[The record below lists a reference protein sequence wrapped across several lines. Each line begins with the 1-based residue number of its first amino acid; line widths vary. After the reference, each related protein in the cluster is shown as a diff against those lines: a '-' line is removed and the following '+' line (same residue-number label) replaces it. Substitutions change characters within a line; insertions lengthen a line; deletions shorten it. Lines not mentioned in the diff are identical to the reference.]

1 MEDDHQLL
9 DQTIKQAHNFPWQ
22 EVADQLHMNRWR
34 LYHWYFETFQRSLHD
49 QMTLEDVEK
58 MKQLLR
64 EANQADIIPDKQFQ
78 QYVKEQLS
86 REYHRSTFSIA
97 FNNAKRQLYRET
109 NRTHSPTKP
118 FSYFVPMQAPQASAP
133 GNAQKGRKGETLSDQ
148 IQRELQ

>member
-1 MEDDHQLL
+1 MADKLQL
-9 DQTIKQAHNFPWQ
+9 
-22 EVADQLHMNRWR
+22 NRWR
-34 LYHWYFETFQRSLHD
+34 LYHWYFETFQRSLNG
-49 QMTLEDVEK
+49 QMTPEDVEK

-118 FSYFVPMQAPQASAP
+118 FSYFAPMHESKIPVPAT
-133 GNAQKGRKGETLSDQ
+133 QKDNKGETLSEH
-148 IQRELQ
+148 I